1 MQKLLFSFLLVFAST
16 VSLHAQYNYT
26 LSWDNP
32 NTHLYQVSLEATA
45 SAGGSTDFQIAAWRP
60 GRYIEQN
67 FAAAVSE
74 FKAMDEN
81 GAPLKWMKTDKDTW
95 KVTNPPNGKEPV
107 KIVVKYQYYANVMD
121 AGSSVLN
128 AQQAYFNGSNLF
140 MHVRDRYAE
149 PCTLTVAS
157 MPVSWKSGT
166 SLTKGSAHN
175 IFMATDYHEFVDCPT
190 ILSPTLHSFSMQLKG
205 ATFWFHFQGG
215 FTGGKATEDKLMAD
229 AQKVFLEQAA
239 LFGGNF
245 PFTEYHFITQLLSFN
260 MRHAVEHKYS
270 SCYALPQTIA
280 QSPAHI
286 ASMYSI
292 LSHEFFHLWNVKRI
306 RPASLWPYDYQHIQY
321 TSLHWFTEGVTDY
334 YTSLAMVRA
343 GVMSRPDFCKGMSD
357 NITSLENEYAN
368 KVVSPSDASF
378 NSWLVRSAYMN
389 PNANT
394 SYYPLGERVG
404 LLLDLEM
411 RRRSEGK
418 HSLDEVMEYL
428 WKNNFQQDM
437 GVPEDGVQ
445 KAVETLCGESYSAFF
460 DGYVIGVK
468 PIDYETFFKPFGFEM
483 KVEDAVSGYDR
494 IGITDTEKTPVG
506 IYLSG
511 LRPDGD
517 AVKAGLSDGDVLQEI
532 NGSSAASLKAT
543 EFFGGV
549 KKNDKLAIKALRGS
563 ETLNITVVV
572 SEATA
577 PKVYT
582 MTVQEKLNKKEQG
595 LQDGLFAPKV
605 R

>member
-1 MQKLLFSFLLVFAST
+1 MQKLPFCLFLLFTLS
-16 VSLHAQYNYT
+16 VSFTLPAQYQYT
-26 LSWDNP
+26 LSWENP
-32 NTHLYQVSLEATA
+32 NTHLYQIELEAKAET
-45 SAGGSTDFQIAAWRP
+45 GGYTDFQIAAWRP

-67 FAAAVSE
+67 FAAAVSG
-74 FKAMDEN
+74 FHAS
-81 GAPLKWMKTDKDTW
+81 GADGSALKWSKTDKDTW
-95 KVTNPPNGKEPV
+95 RVTNPASGKIKV
-107 KIVVKYQYYANVMD
+107 SYKYYANVMD

-157 MPVSWKSGT
+157 MPVTWKSGT
-166 SLTKGSAHN
+166 SLTKGGAHN
-175 IFMATDYHEFVDCPT
+175 VFTATDYHEFVDCPT
-190 ILSPTLHSFSMQLKG
+190 ILSPTLHSFQMQLQG

-215 FTGGKATEDKLMAD
+215 FTGGKAAEDKLVAD
-229 AQKVFLEQAA
+229 ATKVIAEQAA
-239 LFGGNF
+239 LFGGGF
-245 PFTEYHFITQLLSFN
+245 PFTEYHFVIQLLSFN

-270 SCYALPQTIA
+270 SCYALPQTVA
-280 QSPAHI
+280 QSPERI
-286 ASMYSI
+286 AGMYSI

-334 YTSLAMVRA
+334 YTSLSMARA
-343 GVMSRPDFCKGMSD
+343 GLMTRTEFCKGMSD

-368 KVVSPSDASF
+368 EEVSPADASF
-378 NSWLVRSAYMN
+378 NSWLVRSSYMN
-389 PNANT
+389 PNLNT

-418 HSLDEVMEYL
+418 HSLDDVMEFL
-428 WKNNFQQDM
+428 WKNNFQKDM

-445 KAVETLCGESYSAFF
+445 KAVETICGESYASFF
-460 DGYVIGVK
+460 DAYVNGVK

-483 KVEDAVSGYDR
+483 KVEDAVAGYDL
-494 IGITDTEKTPVG
+494 IGITDVEKTQVG
-506 IYLSG
+506 MYLSG

-517 AVKAGLSDGDVLQEI
+517 AVKAGLSEGDILQEI
-532 NGSSAASLKAT
+532 NGKAALTLNAT
-543 EFFGGV
+543 EFFGGIN
-549 KKNDKLAIKALRGS
+549 KNDKLTIKALRGS
-563 ETLNITVVV
+563 ETLNITITV

-582 MTVQEKLNKKEQG
+582 MSVQEKLNKKEQA
-595 LQDGLFAPKV
+595 LQDGLFAPRVK
-605 R
+605 